1 MDSRIRTAVAGVEAY
16 LVGGAVRDELLGRQ
30 VVDVDV
36 ATPDPEVAARIYA
49 GLSKGAVFPLS
60 EKHGAWRVA
69 FKDGTTVDF
78 TPLGGTIE
86 DDLGTR
92 DFTINAIAQP
102 VAGGDYVD
110 PLGGRADIESRT
122 LRAVSESVFE
132 DDPLRLLRA
141 VRLED
146 ELGFALD
153 EPTEELVRRHA
164 GLVGDPAGERIV
176 GELER
181 LSPAGFERADALGLL
196 APLGGSLERFGA
208 VDVADTPGYLL
219 VVVFGENVERYP
231 VSNEVKRLART
242 LLRAER
248 PEDDSPRAIH
258 RFRRATEPWA
268 LTALAF
274 LGADDLYGAVQ
285 AARVAEPKE
294 PLLRGDELGVP
305 PGPEI
310 GRLLDLVAEERA
322 AGTISTREEALQLV
336 ERERSS
342 GPLDG
347 AAHGRHVLHGR
358 RPVLEH
364 RVERIAQIGLG
375 AAGILVVRVGR
386 SVVDEAVLAV
396 EEEDLGRPRGA
407 VGLGDLLRLVVEE
420 GEDEA
425 LLL

>member
-16 LVGGAVRDELLGRQ
+16 VVGGAVRDELLGRQ

-36 ATPDPEVAARIYA
+36 AIPDPEVAARIYS

-69 FKDGTTVDF
+69 FKDGATVDF
-78 TPLGGTIE
+78 TPLDVPIE
-86 DDLGTR
+86 DDLRTR

-110 PLGGRADIESRT
+110 PLGGRADLEART
-122 LRAVSESVFE
+122 LRAVSSSIFE

-146 ELGFALD
+146 ELGFTLD
-153 EPTEELVRRHA
+153 GPTEELVRRHA
-164 GLVGDPAGERIV
+164 GLVADPAGERLV

-181 LSPAGFERADALGLL
+181 LSPSGFERANELGLL
-196 APLGGSLERFGA
+196 GSLGGSLERLA
-208 VDVADTPGYLL
+208 TVDMADTPGYLL
-219 VVVFGENVERYP
+219 VVVFGENLGRFP
-231 VSNEVKRLART
+231 VSNELRRLART

-274 LGADDLYGAVQ
+274 LGADDLYAAVQ

-294 PLLRGDELGVP
+294 PLLRGDELGLE

-336 ERERSS
+336 ERECSS
-342 GPLDG
+342 
-347 AAHGRHVLHGR
+347 
-358 RPVLEH
+358 
-364 RVERIAQIGLG
+364 
-375 AAGILVVRVGR
+375 
-386 SVVDEAVLAV
+386 
-396 EEEDLGRPRGA
+396 
-407 VGLGDLLRLVVEE
+407 
-420 GEDEA
+420 
-425 LLL
+425 

>member
-30 VVDVDV
+30 IVDVDV

-78 TPLGGTIE
+78 TPLVGTIE

-181 LSPAGFERADALGLL
+181 LSPAGFERADALGLI
-196 APLGGSLERFGA
+196 APLGGSLERFAA

-219 VVVFGENVERYP
+219 VVVFGVNVERYP

-248 PEDDSPRAIH
+248 PEDDSARAIH

-285 AARVAEPKE
+285 AARVAEPEE

-342 GPLDG
+342 
-347 AAHGRHVLHGR
+347 AT
-358 RPVLEH
+358 
-364 RVERIAQIGLG
+364 
-375 AAGILVVRVGR
+375 
-386 SVVDEAVLAV
+386 
-396 EEEDLGRPRGA
+396 
-407 VGLGDLLRLVVEE
+407 
-420 GEDEA
+420 
-425 LLL
+425 

>member
-30 VVDVDV
+30 IVDVDV

-78 TPLGGTIE
+78 TPLGGTIA

-110 PLGGRADIESRT
+110 PLGGRADLEART

-153 EPTEELVRRHA
+153 EATEELVRRHA
-164 GLVGDPAGERIV
+164 GLVGDSAGERIV

-181 LSPAGFERADALGLL
+181 LSPAGFERADSLGLL

-208 VDVADTPGYLL
+208 VDLADTPGYLL

-231 VSNEVKRLART
+231 VSNGVKRLART

-294 PLLRGDELGVP
+294 PLLRGDELGIP
-305 PGPEI
+305 AGPEI

-322 AGTISTREEALQLV
+322 AGTISTREEALRLV

-342 GPLDG
+342 G
-347 AAHGRHVLHGR
+347 AT
-358 RPVLEH
+358 
-364 RVERIAQIGLG
+364 
-375 AAGILVVRVGR
+375 
-386 SVVDEAVLAV
+386 
-396 EEEDLGRPRGA
+396 
-407 VGLGDLLRLVVEE
+407 
-420 GEDEA
+420 
-425 LLL
+425 

>member
-78 TPLGGTIE
+78 TPLDGTIE

-92 DFTINAIAQP
+92 DFTINAIARP

-110 PLGGRADIESRT
+110 PLAGRADLESRT

-153 EPTEELVRRHA
+153 EATEELVRRHA

-181 LSPAGFERADALGLL
+181 LSPAGFERANALGLL

-219 VVVFGENVERYP
+219 VVVFGNDVERYP

-248 PEDDSPRAIH
+248 PEDDSARAIH

-274 LGADDLYGAVQ
+274 LGAHDLYGAVQ

-336 ERERSS
+336 ERERAS
-342 GPLDG
+342 G
-347 AAHGRHVLHGR
+347 AT
-358 RPVLEH
+358 
-364 RVERIAQIGLG
+364 
-375 AAGILVVRVGR
+375 
-386 SVVDEAVLAV
+386 
-396 EEEDLGRPRGA
+396 
-407 VGLGDLLRLVVEE
+407 
-420 GEDEA
+420 
-425 LLL
+425 

>member
-16 LVGGAVRDELLGRQ
+16 VVGGAVRDELLGRQ
-30 VVDVDV
+30 IVDIDV

-49 GLSKGAVFPLS
+49 GLSKGALFPLS
-60 EKHGAWRVA
+60 ERHGAWRVA

-78 TPLGGTIE
+78 TPLAGTIE
-86 DDLGTR
+86 DDLATR

-102 VAGGDYVD
+102 VAGGEHVD
-110 PLGGRADIESRT
+110 PLGGRADLESRT

-132 DDPLRLLRA
+132 DDTLRLLRA

-153 EPTEELVRRHA
+153 GATEELVRRHA
-164 GLVGDPAGERIV
+164 SLVADPAGERIV

-181 LSPAGFERADALGLL
+181 LSPAGFERADELGLL
-196 APLGGSLERFGA
+196 EPLGGSLERLGS
-208 VDVADTPGYLL
+208 VDIVDTPGYLL
-219 VVVFGENVERYP
+219 VVVLGENVERYP
-231 VSNEVKRLART
+231 VSNEFKRLART

-248 PEDDSPRAIH
+248 PKDDSARTIH

-268 LTALAF
+268 LTALAY
-274 LGADDLYGAVQ
+274 LGADDLYEAVR

-294 PLLRGDELGVP
+294 PLLRGDELGVE

-322 AGTISTREEALQLV
+322 AGAISTREEALQLV

-342 GPLDG
+342 
-347 AAHGRHVLHGR
+347 AT
-358 RPVLEH
+358 
-364 RVERIAQIGLG
+364 
-375 AAGILVVRVGR
+375 
-386 SVVDEAVLAV
+386 
-396 EEEDLGRPRGA
+396 
-407 VGLGDLLRLVVEE
+407 
-420 GEDEA
+420 
-425 LLL
+425 

>member
-78 TPLGGTIE
+78 TPLDGTIE

-110 PLGGRADIESRT
+110 PLGGRADLESRT

-146 ELGFALD
+146 ELGLALD
-153 EPTEELVRRHA
+153 EATEELVRGHA

-231 VSNEVKRLART
+231 ISNEVKRLART

-248 PEDDSPRAIH
+248 PDDDSARAIH

-274 LGADDLYGAVQ
+274 LGADDLYGAVL

-322 AGTISTREEALQLV
+322 AGTISTREEAFQLV
-336 ERERSS
+336 ERERAS
-342 GPLDG
+342 G
-347 AAHGRHVLHGR
+347 AT
-358 RPVLEH
+358 
-364 RVERIAQIGLG
+364 
-375 AAGILVVRVGR
+375 
-386 SVVDEAVLAV
+386 
-396 EEEDLGRPRGA
+396 
-407 VGLGDLLRLVVEE
+407 
-420 GEDEA
+420 
-425 LLL
+425 

>member
-16 LVGGAVRDELLGRQ
+16 VVGGAVRDELLGRQ
-30 VVDVDV
+30 IVDVDV

-49 GLSKGAVFPLS
+49 GLSKGALFPLS
-60 EKHGAWRVA
+60 ERHGAWRVA

-78 TPLGGTIE
+78 TPLAGTIE
-86 DDLGTR
+86 DDLATR

-102 VAGGDYVD
+102 VAGGEHVD
-110 PLGGRADIESRT
+110 PLGGRADLESRT

-146 ELGFALD
+146 ELGFGVD
-153 EPTEELVRRHA
+153 GPTEELVRRHA
-164 GLVGDPAGERIV
+164 GLVADPAGERIV

-181 LSPAGFERADALGLL
+181 LSPAGFARADELGLL
-196 APLGGSLERFGA
+196 EPLGGSLERLGS
-208 VDVADTPGYLL
+208 VDIVDTPGYLL
-219 VVVFGENVERYP
+219 VVVLGENVKRYP

-242 LLRAER
+242 LLHAER
-248 PEDDSPRAIH
+248 PQGDSPRAIH

-268 LTALAF
+268 LTALAY
-274 LGADDLYGAVQ
+274 LGADDLYEAVR

-294 PLLRGDELGVP
+294 PLLRGDELGVE

-310 GRLLDLVAEERA
+310 GRLLDLIAEERA

-342 GPLDG
+342 
-347 AAHGRHVLHGR
+347 AT
-358 RPVLEH
+358 
-364 RVERIAQIGLG
+364 
-375 AAGILVVRVGR
+375 
-386 SVVDEAVLAV
+386 
-396 EEEDLGRPRGA
+396 
-407 VGLGDLLRLVVEE
+407 
-420 GEDEA
+420 
-425 LLL
+425 

>member
-30 VVDVDV
+30 IVDVDV

-78 TPLGGTIE
+78 TPLGGTIAG
-86 DDLGTR
+86 DLGTR

-110 PLGGRADIESRT
+110 PLGGRADLEART

-146 ELGFALD
+146 ELGFALV
-153 EPTEELVRRHA
+153 EATEELVRRHA
-164 GLVGDPAGERIV
+164 GLVGDSAGERIV

-181 LSPAGFERADALGLL
+181 LSPAGFERADSLGLL
-196 APLGGSLERFGA
+196 APLGGSLERFGT
-208 VDVADTPGYLL
+208 VDIADTPGYLL

-294 PLLRGDELGVP
+294 PLLRGDELGIP
-305 PGPEI
+305 AGPEI

-342 GPLDG
+342 G
-347 AAHGRHVLHGR
+347 AT
-358 RPVLEH
+358 
-364 RVERIAQIGLG
+364 
-375 AAGILVVRVGR
+375 
-386 SVVDEAVLAV
+386 
-396 EEEDLGRPRGA
+396 
-407 VGLGDLLRLVVEE
+407 
-420 GEDEA
+420 
-425 LLL
+425 

>member
-16 LVGGAVRDELLGRQ
+16 VVGGAVRDELLGRQ

-36 ATPDPEVAARIYA
+36 AIPDPEVAARIYS

-69 FKDGTTVDF
+69 FKDGATVDF
-78 TPLGGTIE
+78 TPLDVPIE
-86 DDLGTR
+86 DDLRTR

-110 PLGGRADIESRT
+110 PLGGRADLEART
-122 LRAVSESVFE
+122 LRAVSSSIFE

-146 ELGFALD
+146 ELGFTLD
-153 EPTEELVRRHA
+153 GPTEELVRRHA
-164 GLVGDPAGERIV
+164 GLVADPAGERLV

-181 LSPAGFERADALGLL
+181 LSPSGFERANELGLL
-196 APLGGSLERFGA
+196 GPLGGSLERLA
-208 VDVADTPGYLL
+208 TVDMADTPGYLL
-219 VVVFGENVERYP
+219 VVVFGENLGRFP
-231 VSNEVKRLART
+231 VSNELRRLART

-258 RFRRATEPWA
+258 RFRRVTEPWA

-274 LGADDLYGAVQ
+274 LGADDLYAAVQ

-294 PLLRGDELGVP
+294 PLLRGDELGLE

-336 ERERSS
+336 ERECSS
-342 GPLDG
+342 
-347 AAHGRHVLHGR
+347 
-358 RPVLEH
+358 
-364 RVERIAQIGLG
+364 
-375 AAGILVVRVGR
+375 
-386 SVVDEAVLAV
+386 
-396 EEEDLGRPRGA
+396 
-407 VGLGDLLRLVVEE
+407 
-420 GEDEA
+420 
-425 LLL
+425 

>member
-78 TPLGGTIE
+78 TPLGGTIA

-110 PLGGRADIESRT
+110 PLGGRADLESRT

-153 EPTEELVRRHA
+153 EATEELVRRHA
-164 GLVGDPAGERIV
+164 GLVGDSAGERIV

-181 LSPAGFERADALGLL
+181 LSPAGFERADSLGLL
-196 APLGGSLERFGA
+196 APLGGSLERFGT
-208 VDVADTPGYLL
+208 VDIADTPGYLL

-231 VSNEVKRLART
+231 VSNGVKRLART

-285 AARVAEPKE
+285 AARVAEPTE
-294 PLLRGDELGVP
+294 PLLRGDELGIP
-305 PGPEI
+305 AGPEI

-322 AGTISTREEALQLV
+322 AGTISTREEALRLV

-342 GPLDG
+342 G
-347 AAHGRHVLHGR
+347 AT
-358 RPVLEH
+358 
-364 RVERIAQIGLG
+364 
-375 AAGILVVRVGR
+375 
-386 SVVDEAVLAV
+386 
-396 EEEDLGRPRGA
+396 
-407 VGLGDLLRLVVEE
+407 
-420 GEDEA
+420 
-425 LLL
+425 

>member
-16 LVGGAVRDELLGRQ
+16 VVGGAVRDELLGRQ

-36 ATPDPEVAARIYA
+36 ATPDPEVAARIYT

-78 TPLGGTIE
+78 TPLAGTIE
-86 DDLGTR
+86 DDLATR

-102 VAGGDYVD
+102 VVGGDYID
-110 PLGGRADIESRT
+110 PLDGRGDLESRT
-122 LRAVSESVFE
+122 LRAVSQSVFE

-153 EPTEELVRRHA
+153 KPTEELVRRHA
-164 GLVGDPAGERIV
+164 ALVADPAGERIV

-181 LSPAGFERADALGLL
+181 LSPAGFERADELGLL
-196 APLGGSLERFGA
+196 EPLGGSLERLGT
-208 VDVADTPGYLL
+208 VDIVDTPGYLL
-219 VVVFGENVERYP
+219 VVVLGDNLKRYP

-248 PEDDSPRAIH
+248 PEGDSPRAIH

-268 LTALAF
+268 LTALAY
-274 LGADDLYGAVQ
+274 LGADDLYDAVR
-285 AARVAEPKE
+285 AARVAEPDE
-294 PLLRGDELGVP
+294 PLLHGDELGIE

-310 GRLLDLVAEERA
+310 GRLLDLIAEERA
-322 AGTISTREEALQLV
+322 AGTISTREDALELV
-336 ERERSS
+336 ERERS
-342 GPLDG
+342 
-347 AAHGRHVLHGR
+347 R
-358 RPVLEH
+358 
-364 RVERIAQIGLG
+364 
-375 AAGILVVRVGR
+375 
-386 SVVDEAVLAV
+386 
-396 EEEDLGRPRGA
+396 
-407 VGLGDLLRLVVEE
+407 
-420 GEDEA
+420 
-425 LLL
+425 

>member
-30 VVDVDV
+30 IVDVDV

-78 TPLGGTIE
+78 TPLGGTIAG
-86 DDLGTR
+86 DLGTR

-110 PLGGRADIESRT
+110 PLGGRADLETRT
-122 LRAVSESVFE
+122 LRAVSESVFK

-153 EPTEELVRRHA
+153 EATEELVRRHA
-164 GLVGDPAGERIV
+164 GLVGDSAGERIV

-181 LSPAGFERADALGLL
+181 LSPAGFERADSLGLL

-231 VSNEVKRLART
+231 VSNGVKRLART

-294 PLLRGDELGVP
+294 PLLRGDELGIP
-305 PGPEI
+305 AGPEI

-336 ERERSS
+336 EGERSS
-342 GPLDG
+342 G
-347 AAHGRHVLHGR
+347 AT
-358 RPVLEH
+358 
-364 RVERIAQIGLG
+364 
-375 AAGILVVRVGR
+375 
-386 SVVDEAVLAV
+386 
-396 EEEDLGRPRGA
+396 
-407 VGLGDLLRLVVEE
+407 
-420 GEDEA
+420 
-425 LLL
+425 